1 MNKDSIKTQ
10 IIVKERKISVLML
23 DKKEYISLTDLAR
36 YADEEEPRY
45 PIQNWMRNK
54 DVILYLGLWESIN
67 NENFK
72 GVEFDALKNEAG
84 SNKFKISPQKW
95 IKETNAIGIISKSGN
110 NGGTF
115 AHPDIAFEFASWLSP
130 EFKLYVIQ
138 EFQRLKKNESYQNK
152 IDWHANRILAK
163 VSYAVHTDAIKNI
176 IVPNLTERQKK
187 FIYAEEADVL
197 NVALFGMTAKEWR
210 INNPKIADKGN
221 IRDYTDLLHLVIL
234 NNLENINAE
243 LIEMKIPQNERLIKL
258 NNIARKQMALLKN
271 NIGFNNLKYIE
282 NEVNIT
288 KKLPL

>member
-1 MNKDSIKTQ
+1 
-10 IIVKERKISVLML
+10 ML
-23 DKKEYISLTDLAR
+23 
-36 YADEEEPRY
+36 
-45 PIQNWMRNK
+45 
-54 DVILYLGLWESIN
+54 
-67 NENFK
+67 
-72 GVEFDALKNEAG
+72 
-84 SNKFKISPQKW
+84 
-95 IKETNAIGIISKSGN
+95 
-110 NGGTF
+110 
-115 AHPDIAFEFASWLSP
+115 
-130 EFKLYVIQ
+130 FKLYVIQ

-282 NEVNIT
+282 NEINTT